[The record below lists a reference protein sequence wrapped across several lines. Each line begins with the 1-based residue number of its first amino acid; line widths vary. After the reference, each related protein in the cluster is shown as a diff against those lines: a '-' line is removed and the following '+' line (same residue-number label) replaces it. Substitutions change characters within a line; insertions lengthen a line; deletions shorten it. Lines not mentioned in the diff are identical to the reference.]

1 MRISIL
7 LVAAFAFVSQSIHFS
22 QGKKQEADPIT
33 DWKKDPVCQ
42 AVYDGVLEGLY
53 RDRVSQKIVT
63 NIIGKKALKNDEKAL
78 QERMKRS
85 FVLECPL
92 CEPTFAAFFAY
103 QNGKPLK
110 KGANAIRTT
119 NSPLSSNK
127 IAAGLSTEDAK
138 QLLSQD
144 TKTRLQG
151 LAPVVHKWV
160 SIKLNSHAELKPT
173 EILAWKQRVKTRFDQ
188 GKTQLS
194 KLMAKTDNYK
204 EWSPYWGCAACNGSR
219 QAAEEWQAKK

>member
-7 LVAAFAFVSQSIHFS
+7 VVMAFALVSQSAFFNQDEEQRS
-22 QGKKQEADPIT
+22 DSPTE
-33 DWKKDPVCQ
+33 WKKDPVCQ

-53 RDRVSQKIVT
+53 RDGVSQIIVA
-63 NIIGKKALKNDEKAL
+63 NIIGTKTLKNNKKTLRD
-78 QERMKRS
+78 RMKRS

-92 CEPTFAAFFAY
+92 CEPTFAAFLAY
-103 QNGKPLK
+103 QNGRRHKTDADSL
-110 KGANAIRTT
+110 GTS
-119 NSPLSSNK
+119 NSPSSSNQ
-127 IAAGLSTEDAK
+127 ITAGLSSEDTK

-151 LAPVVHKWV
+151 LAPVIQKWV
-160 SIKLNSHAELKPT
+160 STKLNSHEQLKPV
-173 EILAWKQRVKTRFDQ
+173 EIQAWKQRVRSRSDQ

-194 KLMAKTDNYK
+194 QLMSKTDNYK

-219 QAAEEWQAKK
+219 QAAEEWKSAN